1 MRQHIYAMALAVSML
16 GMAGCDDDLEQLKV
30 SELSASEMSVASGT
44 DIVITAE
51 SMSKVVLQLT
61 YTNDG
66 NELYITNDAE
76 AETALGAGAYVLEI
90 STSEEFSSATTT
102 VLSNPIKGVND
113 ITYTGQALN
122 ILASS
127 LGLEAGK
134 AGKIYFRVAHS
145 YTSDSLEGA
154 VYSDVVGVSV
164 TPLYID
170 MTRAFV
176 LNKDQ
181 DAVTDTLY
189 SASSNGIYTGF
200 VGTAGGWTNF
210 WVEDGLKQVWGN
222 YGEDGNFAIA
232 DISANSA
239 WNFWTGEPAG
249 CMYLTLNTNTGS
261 ESIVYMNLQDMTVSG
276 GAQASLSFDVTKVV
290 WKGSVSTTQDNA
302 ELTISSAT
310 LTNDNSTGDSQA
322 SATAGS
328 VTFSANADGTLVMN
342 GAAETPVTVAKA
354 GTYMLE
360 VNLSGEVYTYKLT
373 ALGDVKMYPS
383 SVVAKVGDVEV
394 SMTAEMTDGL
404 ATGVYSVTVDNVE
417 AGAALTFVASDG
429 TEIEQSGTLANV
441 AKYNIVLDLVNG
453 VLTAEEVTSSVAET
467 LGLYYDANCE
477 WIQTTMYSGYNDDGT
492 LSGIYQGLFYKGADD
507 WNFYG
512 KDSNGVTYGCNSTTW
527 EQFTCLKDGTANMWV
542 SAVQTPYFY
551 TFDTNSETWSEVTVE
566 TIALTGDFN
575 SWSVDGTKFVSNGDG
590 TYTLSDVELVD
601 EQWGPYIVLNS
612 NWDLKLYIASDGKSL
627 TAVNTGNFFATEG
640 AGTYDIVVSALTNS
654 VTITK
659 K

>member
-16 GMAGCDDDLEQLKV
+16 GMAGCDDDLEQFKV
-30 SELSASEMSVASGT
+30 SELSQSEMSAASGT
-44 DIVITAE
+44 EIVITAE

-66 NELYITNDAE
+66 NELYVTNDAE
-76 AETALGAGAYVLEI
+76 AVTALGSGAYVLEV

-127 LGLEAGK
+127 LGLEAGES
-134 AGKIYFRVAHS
+134 GRIYFRVAHS

-154 VYSDVVGVSV
+154 VYSEVVGVSV
-164 TPLYID
+164 TPLFID

-181 DAVTDTLY
+181 DTVTDTLY
-189 SASSNGIYTGF
+189 SAMSDGIYTGF

-232 DISANSA
+232 DVSTNSA

-261 ESIVYMNLQDMTVSG
+261 ESIVYVNLQDMTVGG
-276 GAQASLSFDVTKVV
+276 GAQASLSFDVSKVV

-302 ELTISSAT
+302 ELTIVSNT

-322 SATAGS
+322 SAKAGT
-328 VTFSANADGTLVMN
+328 VTFSANGDGTLVMN
-342 GAAETPVTVAKA
+342 GAAQTPITVAKA
-354 GTYMLE
+354 GTYMME
-360 VNLSGEVYTYKLT
+360 VNLSGAVYTYKLS

-394 SMTAEMTDGL
+394 SMTAEMADGL
-404 ATGVYSVTVDNVE
+404 ATGVYSVSLDNAE
-417 AGAALTFVASDG
+417 AGSALTFEASDG
-429 TEIEQSGTLANV
+429 TAIEQTGSLANV
-441 AKYNIVLDLVNG
+441 AKYNVVLDLVNG
-453 VLTAEEVTSSVAET
+453 ELTVEEVTSNVAET

-527 EQFTCLKDGTANMWV
+527 EQFTCLKDGTSNLWV

-551 TFDTNSETWSEVTVE
+551 TFDVNSETWSEVTVE

-627 TAVNTGNFFATEG
+627 TTVNTGNFFATEG

>member
-1 MRQHIYAMALAVSML
+1 MALAVSML
-16 GMAGCDDDLEQLKV
+16 GMAGCDDDLEQFKV
-30 SELSASEMSVASGT
+30 SELSQSEMSAASGT
-44 DIVITAE
+44 EIVITAE

-66 NELYITNDAE
+66 NELYVTNDAE
-76 AETALGAGAYVLEI
+76 AVTALGSGAYVLEV

-127 LGLEAGK
+127 LGLEAGES
-134 AGKIYFRVAHS
+134 GRIYFRVAHS

-154 VYSDVVGVSV
+154 VYSEVVGVSV
-164 TPLYID
+164 TPLFID

-181 DAVTDTLY
+181 DTVTDTLY
-189 SASSNGIYTGF
+189 SAMSDGIYTGF

-232 DISANSA
+232 DVSTNSA

-261 ESIVYMNLQDMTVSG
+261 ESIVYVNLQDMTVGG
-276 GAQASLSFDVTKVV
+276 GAQASLSFDVSKVV
-290 WKGSVSTTQDNA
+290 WKGSVSTAQDNA
-302 ELTISSAT
+302 ELTIVSNT

-322 SATAGS
+322 SAKAGT
-328 VTFSANADGTLVMN
+328 VTFSANGDGTLVMN
-342 GAAETPVTVAKA
+342 GAAQTPITVAKA
-354 GTYMLE
+354 GTYMME
-360 VNLSGEVYTYKLT
+360 VNLSGAVYTYKLS

-394 SMTAEMTDGL
+394 SMTAEMADGL
-404 ATGVYSVTVDNVE
+404 ATGVYSVSLDNAE
-417 AGAALTFVASDG
+417 AGSALTFEASDG
-429 TEIEQSGTLANV
+429 TAIEQTGSLANV
-441 AKYNIVLDLVNG
+441 AKYNVVLDLVNG
-453 VLTAEEVTSSVAET
+453 ELTVEEVTSNVAET

-527 EQFTCLKDGTANMWV
+527 EQFTCLKDGTSNLWV

-551 TFDTNSETWSEVTVE
+551 TFDVNSETWSEVTVE

-627 TAVNTGNFFATEG
+627 TTVNTGNFFATEG